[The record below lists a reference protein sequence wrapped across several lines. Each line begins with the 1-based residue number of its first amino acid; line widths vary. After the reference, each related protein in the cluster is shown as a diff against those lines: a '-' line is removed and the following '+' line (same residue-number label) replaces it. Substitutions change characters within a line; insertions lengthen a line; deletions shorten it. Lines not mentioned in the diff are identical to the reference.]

1 LESKSKKIIDKLESK
16 PEEEVLIFEYEGRFF
31 EAKEI
36 LDFDV
41 EERGPQLRTKVKYL
55 KETFGSRNIR
65 NLTEKANSFVTKM
78 LDSTNNYPS
87 PKDSASANRLQM
99 TQTMLTESAR
109 LLKEVKDKKAKK
121 R

>member
-1 LESKSKKIIDKLESK
+1 MIKSSRYETVPRILKDPFDGKTFRGYIVVDTVTKQNQGNVFKEKI
-16 PEEEVLIFEYEGRFF
+16 
-31 EAKEI
+31 
-36 LDFDV
+36 
-41 EERGPQLRTKVKYL
+41 
-55 KETFGSRNIR
+55 
-65 NLTEKANSFVTKM
+65 KANSFVTKM